1 MNALGN
7 FPALYRDNKI
17 PTLAIN
23 PCEGK
28 EMLLFVDFDYFGWE
42 RGLGRRA
49 GFFVGEADL
58 VFVGG

>member
-1 MNALGN
+1 
-7 FPALYRDNKI
+7 
-17 PTLAIN
+17 
-23 PCEGK
+23 
-28 EMLLFVDFDYFGWE
+28 MLLFVDFDYFGWE